1 MCQVSELV
9 MPVMTGGIDLYTGWH
24 ILLGNG
30 PWDARVASP
39 PFSWVALAAA
49 TAQAGLA
56 GPSQHRKVQHSTSQ
70 THITMASSCKQPM
83 EAPQGCFCLWV
94 GIYKLLK
101 SRWNRGWAECRKDEK
116 QFCAKPCV
124 RTCPSRKCPDPHL
137 RLVLVRNQ
145 RTVILPLLP
154 QVVIVGSLLGQT
166 KFWCPVKESP

>member
-9 MPVMTGGIDLYTGWH
+9 MPVMTGGVDLYTGWH

-49 TAQAGLA
+49 TAQARLA

-124 RTCPSRKCPDPHL
+124 RTCPSRKMSWFSSEAGFSQEPKNGHPASPSPGYYCWLSFGADKI
-137 RLVLVRNQ
+137 LVSN
-145 RTVILPLLP
+145 
-154 QVVIVGSLLGQT
+154 
-166 KFWCPVKESP
+166 